1 MLCSTFF
8 CPLCCAV
15 SSLFIRYFVLLSALF
30 AWYIASCTP
39 FLSGILSCMKILC
52 PVFRTV
58 WCLFS
63 RYVVLCKAVLSGML
77 CCTIPFFVRYIVLCQ
92 AFSSGILCCSVPFLP
107 DILRRVHRFCPVYCA
122 VYSVTDCSE
131 VSSTLPTIV
140 FPSGPLWPV
149 PTNTLARFASEVH
162 HYEHSCEQYG

>member
-1 MLCSTFF
+1 MQCLFVRYIVPCNAFF
-8 CPLCCAV
+8 VPFNVLYKTLV
-15 SSLFIRYFVLLSALF
+15 RYIVPYKSFF
-30 AWYIASCTP
+30 P
-39 FLSGILSCMKILC
+39 GILRCMKILC

-63 RYVVLCKAVLSGML
+63 RHVVLCKAVLSGML
-77 CCTIPFFVRYIVLCQ
+77 CCAVHFFVRYIVLCQ

-122 VYSVTDCSE
+122 VYSVTNCSE

-149 PTNTLARFASEVH
+149 PTNT
-162 HYEHSCEQYG
+162 